1 MSIAE
6 RGGAAGFQ
14 AQQILV
20 ERFLSWERVQERL
33 QHYPAIQRNFPL
45 DLLRRH
51 RVTPPY
57 F

>member
-20 ERFLSWERVQERL
+20 ERFLSWERVQESL
-33 QHYPAIQRNFPL
+33 QRYPAIQRNFPL

-57 F
+57 S